1 MDTVSL
7 KKYIY
12 ENNKIEYVLQEI
24 GCGNIKYHSNKE
36 FYAASN
42 HNGDNP
48 GAVNVKNC
56 PQLWVTNWTRQ
67 NEFPE
72 GSDIFNLVQY
82 SKQCSF
88 VESVKYLHKILDL
101 DYSPYKK
108 QEKKEKFDPLNVF
121 KRVLSARRR
130 VDVNEIHAISDEAL
144 NDYVPMLHISWF
156 REGVMPWTREKFGIA
171 YSYKHKRVVIPHRYW
186 LTGELLGFNMRST
199 VENFEQFGISK
210 YLITKNMNKSMNV
223 YGYYENSKNIEGSGY
238 CVLYE
243 GEKSVLKRDSL
254 NDSTGLALSG
264 KSISNEQ
271 VRIILSL
278 NINEVVIA
286 FDKDVA
292 IDEVRHACEKFYNFR
307 KVSYIYDKWN
317 LLDNKQSPA
326 DAKNKVF
333 NFLFKYRIKYDENE
347 HDLYLDSLGRK
358 NE

>member
-24 GCGNIKYHSNKE
+24 GCGNIKYHSNKD
-36 FYAASN
+36 FYSCSN
-42 HNGDNP
+42 YNGDNP

-82 SKQCSF
+82 NKQCSF

-171 YSYKHKRVVIPHRYW
+171 YSYKHKRVVIPLRSW
-186 LTGELLGFNMRST
+186 LDGALLGFNQRTT
-199 VENFEQFGISK
+199 VENYEELGISK
-210 YLITKNMNKSMNV
+210 YFITTSYQKSLNL
-223 YGYYENSKNIEGSGY
+223 YGLWENREEIEQKRYVVIVES
-238 CVLYE
+238 
-243 GEKSVLKRDSL
+243 EKSVLKRHSL
-254 NDSTGLALSG
+254 NDGTCVALQG
-264 KSISNEQ
+264 KTLSDEQ
-271 VRIILSL
+271 LRIILGL
-278 NINEVVIA
+278 
-286 FDKDVA
+286 DV
-292 IDEVRHACEKFYNFR
+292 DEVIVALDNDVPIEEVRYMCEKFYRFR
-307 KVSYIYDKWN
+307 KVSYVKDSWD
-317 LLDNKQSPA
+317 LLDKKDSPC
-326 DAKNKVF
+326 DVKNKVY
-333 NFLFKYRIKYDENE
+333 NFLMKFRTTYDNSEHSKYLKSIER
-347 HDLYLDSLGRK
+347 
-358 NE
+358 

>member
-24 GCGNIKYHSNKE
+24 GCGNIKYHSNKD
-36 FYAASN
+36 FYSCSN
-42 HNGDNP
+42 YNGDNP

-101 DYSPYKK
+101 DYNPYKK

-171 YSYKHKRVVIPHRYW
+171 YSYKHKRVVIPLRSW
-186 LTGELLGFNMRST
+186 LDGSLLGFNQRT
-199 VENFEQFGISK
+199 TIENYEELGISK
-210 YLITKNMNKSMNV
+210 YFITPSYQKSLNL
-223 YGYYENSKNIEGSGY
+223 YGLWENREEIEQKRYVVIVES
-238 CVLYE
+238 
-243 GEKSVLKRDSL
+243 EKSVLKRHSL
-254 NDSTGLALSG
+254 NDGTCVALQG
-264 KSISNEQ
+264 KTLSDEQ
-271 VRIILSL
+271 LRIILGL
-278 NINEVVIA
+278 
-286 FDKDVA
+286 DV
-292 IDEVRHACEKFYNFR
+292 DEVIVALDNDVPIEEVRYMCEKFYRFR
-307 KVSYIYDKWN
+307 KVSYVKDSWD
-317 LLDNKQSPA
+317 LLDKKDSPC
-326 DAKNKVF
+326 DVKNKVY
-333 NFLFKYRIKYDENE
+333 NFLMKFRTTYDNSEHSKYLKSIEK
-347 HDLYLDSLGRK
+347 
-358 NE
+358 

>member
-24 GCGNIKYHSNKE
+24 GCGNIKYHSNKD
-36 FYAASN
+36 FYSCSN
-42 HNGDNP
+42 YNGDNP

-101 DYSPYKK
+101 DYTPYKK
-108 QEKKEKFDPLNVF
+108 QEKKEKFDPLSVF

-130 VDVNEIHAISDEAL
+130 VDVSEIHAISDEAL

-171 YSYKHKRVVIPHRYW
+171 YSYKHKRVVIPLRSW
-186 LTGELLGFNMRST
+186 LDGALLGFNQRTT
-199 VENFEQFGISK
+199 VDNYEELGISK
-210 YLITKNMNKSMNV
+210 YYINPLYQKSLNL
-223 YGYYENSKNIEGSGY
+223 YGLWENREEIEQKRYVVIVES
-238 CVLYE
+238 
-243 GEKSVLKRDSL
+243 EKSVLKRHSL
-254 NDSTGLALSG
+254 NDGTCVALQG
-264 KSISNEQ
+264 KTLSDEQ
-271 VRIILSL
+271 LRIILGL
-278 NINEVVIA
+278 
-286 FDKDVA
+286 DV
-292 IDEVRHACEKFYNFR
+292 DEVIVALDNDVPIEEVRYMCEKFYRFR
-307 KVSYIYDKWN
+307 KVSYVKDSWD
-317 LLDNKQSPA
+317 LLDKKDSPC
-326 DAKNKVF
+326 DVKNKVY
-333 NFLFKYRIKYDENE
+333 NFLMKFRTIYDSTEHSKYLKSIER
-347 HDLYLDSLGRK
+347 
-358 NE
+358 

>member
-24 GCGNIKYHSNKE
+24 GCGNIKYHSNKD
-36 FYAASN
+36 FYSCSN
-42 HNGDNP
+42 YNGDNP

-82 SKQCSF
+82 NKQCSF

-171 YSYKHKRVVIPHRYW
+171 YSYKHKRVVIPLRSW
-186 LTGELLGFNMRST
+186 LDGALLGFNQRTT
-199 VENFEQFGISK
+199 VENYEELGVSK
-210 YLITKNMNKSMNV
+210 YFITPSYQKSLNL
-223 YGYYENSKNIEGSGY
+223 YGLWENREEIEQKRYVVIVES
-238 CVLYE
+238 
-243 GEKSVLKRDSL
+243 EKSVLKRHSL
-254 NDSTGLALSG
+254 NDGTCVALQG
-264 KSISNEQ
+264 KTLSDEQ
-271 VRIILSL
+271 LRIILSL
-278 NINEVVIA
+278 
-286 FDKDVA
+286 DV
-292 IDEVRHACEKFYNFR
+292 DEVIVALDNDVPIEEVRYICEKFYCFR
-307 KVSYIYDKWN
+307 KVSYVKDSWD
-317 LLDNKQSPA
+317 LLDKKDSPC
-326 DAKNKVF
+326 DVKNKVY
-333 NFLFKYRIKYDENE
+333 NFLMKFRTTYDNSEHSKYLKSIER
-347 HDLYLDSLGRK
+347 
-358 NE
+358 

>member
-1 MDTVSL
+1 MDTISL

-36 FYAASN
+36 FYSCSN
-42 HNGDNP
+42 YNGDNQ

-82 SKQCSF
+82 NKQCSF

-144 NDYVPMLHISWF
+144 NDYVPMLYISWF

-171 YSYKHKRVVIPHRYW
+171 YSYKHKRVVIPLRSW
-186 LTGELLGFNMRST
+186 LDGALLGFNQRTT
-199 VENFEQFGISK
+199 VENYEELGISK
-210 YLITKNMNKSMNV
+210 YFITTSYQKSLNL
-223 YGYYENSKNIEGSGY
+223 YGLWENREEIEQKRYVVIVES
-238 CVLYE
+238 
-243 GEKSVLKRDSL
+243 EKSVLKRHSL
-254 NDSTGLALSG
+254 NDGTCVALQG
-264 KSISNEQ
+264 KTLSDEQ
-271 VRIILSL
+271 LRIILGL
-278 NINEVVIA
+278 
-286 FDKDVA
+286 DV
-292 IDEVRHACEKFYNFR
+292 DEVIVALDNDVPIEEVRYMCEKFYRFR
-307 KVSYIYDKWN
+307 KVSYVKDSWD
-317 LLDNKQSPA
+317 LLDKKDSPC
-326 DAKNKVF
+326 DVKNKVY
-333 NFLFKYRIKYDENE
+333 NFLMKFRTTYDNSEHSKYLKSIER
-347 HDLYLDSLGRK
+347 
-358 NE
+358 

>member
-48 GAVNVKNC
+48 GAVNVKNNEY
-56 PQLWVTNWTRQ
+56 LNVVNWTRQ

-82 SKQCSF
+82 NKQCSF

-171 YSYKHKRVVIPHRYW
+171 YSYKHKRVVIPLRSW
-186 LTGELLGFNMRST
+186 LDGALLGFNQRT
-199 VENFEQFGISK
+199 IVENYEELGVSK
-210 YLITKNMNKSMNV
+210 YFITPSYQKSLNLYGLWENK
-223 YGYYENSKNIEGSGY
+223 EEIEQKRYVVIVES
-238 CVLYE
+238 
-243 GEKSVLKRDSL
+243 EKSVLKRHSL
-254 NDSTGLALSG
+254 NDGTCVALQG
-264 KSISNEQ
+264 KTLSDEQ
-271 VRIILSL
+271 LRIILGL
-278 NINEVVIA
+278 
-286 FDKDVA
+286 DV
-292 IDEVRHACEKFYNFR
+292 DEVIIALDNDVPIEEVRYMCEKFYRFR
-307 KVSYIYDKWN
+307 KVSYVKDSWDLLDKKDSPCDAKDKIYD
-317 LLDNKQSPA
+317 
-326 DAKNKVF
+326 
-333 NFLFKYRIKYDENE
+333 FLMKFRTTYDDGEHSKYLKSIER
-347 HDLYLDSLGRK
+347 
-358 NE
+358 

>member
-24 GCGNIKYHSNKE
+24 GCGNIKYHSNKD
-36 FYAASN
+36 FYSCSN
-42 HNGDNP
+42 YNGDNP

-82 SKQCSF
+82 NKQCSF

-144 NDYVPMLHISWF
+144 NNYVPMLHISWF

-171 YSYKHKRVVIPHRYW
+171 YSYKHKRVVIPLRSW
-186 LTGELLGFNMRST
+186 LDGALLGFNQRTT
-199 VENFEQFGISK
+199 VENYEELGISK
-210 YLITKNMNKSMNV
+210 YFITTSYQKSLNL
-223 YGYYENSKNIEGSGY
+223 YGLWENREEIEQKRYVVIVES
-238 CVLYE
+238 
-243 GEKSVLKRDSL
+243 EKSVLKRHSL
-254 NDSTGLALSG
+254 NDGTCVALQG
-264 KSISNEQ
+264 KTLSDEQ
-271 VRIILSL
+271 LRIILGL
-278 NINEVVIA
+278 
-286 FDKDVA
+286 DV
-292 IDEVRHACEKFYNFR
+292 DEVIVALDNDVPIEEVRYMCEKFYRFR
-307 KVSYIYDKWN
+307 KVSYVKDSWD
-317 LLDNKQSPA
+317 LLDKKDSPC
-326 DAKNKVF
+326 DVKNKVY
-333 NFLFKYRIKYDENE
+333 NFLMKFRTTYDNSEHSKYLKSIER
-347 HDLYLDSLGRK
+347 
-358 NE
+358 

>member
-48 GAVNVKNC
+48 GAVNVKNNEY
-56 PQLWVTNWTRQ
+56 LNVVNWTRQ

-82 SKQCSF
+82 NKQCSF

-130 VDVNEIHAISDEAL
+130 IDVNEIHAISDEAL

-171 YSYKHKRVVIPHRYW
+171 YSYKHKRVVIPLRSW
-186 LTGELLGFNMRST
+186 LDGALLGFNQRTT
-199 VENFEQFGISK
+199 VENYEELGISK
-210 YLITKNMNKSMNV
+210 YFITTSYQKSLNL
-223 YGYYENSKNIEGSGY
+223 YGLWENREEIEQKRYVVIVES
-238 CVLYE
+238 
-243 GEKSVLKRDSL
+243 EKSVLKRHSL
-254 NDSTGLALSG
+254 NDGTCVALQG
-264 KSISNEQ
+264 KTLSDEQ
-271 VRIILSL
+271 LRIILGL
-278 NINEVVIA
+278 
-286 FDKDVA
+286 DV
-292 IDEVRHACEKFYNFR
+292 DEVIVALDNDVPIEEVRYMCEKFYRFR
-307 KVSYIYDKWN
+307 KVSYVKDSWD
-317 LLDNKQSPA
+317 LLDKKDSPC
-326 DAKNKVF
+326 DVKNKVY
-333 NFLFKYRIKYDENE
+333 NFLMKFRTTYDNSEHSKYLKSIER
-347 HDLYLDSLGRK
+347 
-358 NE
+358 

>member
-24 GCGNIKYHSNKE
+24 GCGNIKYHSNKD
-36 FYAASN
+36 FYSCSN
-42 HNGDNP
+42 YNGDNP

-82 SKQCSF
+82 NKQCSF

-171 YSYKHKRVVIPHRYW
+171 YSYKHKRVVIPLRSW
-186 LTGELLGFNMRST
+186 LDGALLGFNQRTT
-199 VENFEQFGISK
+199 VENYEELGISK
-210 YLITKNMNKSMNV
+210 YFITTSYQKSLNL
-223 YGYYENSKNIEGSGY
+223 YGLWENREEIEQKRYVVVVES
-238 CVLYE
+238 
-243 GEKSVLKRDSL
+243 EKSVLKRHSL
-254 NDSTGLALSG
+254 NDGTCVALQG
-264 KSISNEQ
+264 KTLSDEQ
-271 VRIILSL
+271 LRIILGL
-278 NINEVVIA
+278 
-286 FDKDVA
+286 DV
-292 IDEVRHACEKFYNFR
+292 DEVIVALDNDVPIEEVRYMCEKFYRFR
-307 KVSYIYDKWN
+307 KVSYVKDSWD
-317 LLDNKQSPA
+317 LLDKKDSPC
-326 DAKNKVF
+326 DVKNKVY
-333 NFLFKYRIKYDENE
+333 NFLMKFRTTYDNSEHSKYLKSIER
-347 HDLYLDSLGRK
+347 
-358 NE
+358 

>member
-24 GCGNIKYHSNKE
+24 GCGNIKYHSNKD
-36 FYAASN
+36 FYSCSN
-42 HNGDNP
+42 YNGDNP

-82 SKQCSF
+82 NKQCSF

-171 YSYKHKRVVIPHRYW
+171 YSYKHKRVVIPLRSW
-186 LTGELLGFNMRST
+186 LDGALLGFNQRTT
-199 VENFEQFGISK
+199 VENYEELGISK
-210 YLITKNMNKSMNV
+210 YFITPSYQKSLNL
-223 YGYYENSKNIEGSGY
+223 YGLWENREEIEQKRYVVIVES
-238 CVLYE
+238 
-243 GEKSVLKRDSL
+243 EKSVLKRHSL
-254 NDSTGLALSG
+254 NDGTCVALQG
-264 KSISNEQ
+264 KTLSDEQ
-271 VRIILSL
+271 LRIILGL
-278 NINEVVIA
+278 
-286 FDKDVA
+286 DV
-292 IDEVRHACEKFYNFR
+292 DEVIVALDNDVPIEEVRYMCEKFYRFR
-307 KVSYIYDKWN
+307 KVSYVKDSWG
-317 LLDNKQSPA
+317 LLDKKDSPC
-326 DAKNKVF
+326 DVKNKVY
-333 NFLFKYRIKYDENE
+333 NFLMKFRTTYDNSEHSKYLKSIER
-347 HDLYLDSLGRK
+347 
-358 NE
+358 

>member
-24 GCGNIKYHSNKE
+24 GCGNIKYHSNKD
-36 FYAASN
+36 FYSCSN
-42 HNGDNP
+42 YNGDNP

-82 SKQCSF
+82 NKQCSF

-171 YSYKHKRVVIPHRYW
+171 YSYKHKRVVIPLRSW
-186 LTGELLGFNMRST
+186 LDGALLGFNQRTT
-199 VENFEQFGISK
+199 VENYEELGVSK
-210 YLITKNMNKSMNV
+210 YFITPSYQKSLNL
-223 YGYYENSKNIEGSGY
+223 YGLWENREEIEQKRYVVIVES
-238 CVLYE
+238 
-243 GEKSVLKRDSL
+243 EKSVLKRHSL
-254 NDSTGLALSG
+254 NDGTCVALQG
-264 KSISNEQ
+264 KTLSDEQ
-271 VRIILSL
+271 LRIILGL
-278 NINEVVIA
+278 
-286 FDKDVA
+286 DV
-292 IDEVRHACEKFYNFR
+292 DEVIVALDNDVPIEEVRYICEKFYCFR
-307 KVSYIYDKWN
+307 KVSYVKDSWD
-317 LLDNKQSPA
+317 LLDKKDSPC
-326 DAKNKVF
+326 DVKNKVY
-333 NFLFKYRIKYDENE
+333 NFLMKFRTTYDNSEHSKYLKSIER
-347 HDLYLDSLGRK
+347 
-358 NE
+358 

>member
-1 MDTVSL
+1 MDTISL

-36 FYAASN
+36 FYSCSN
-42 HNGDNP
+42 YNGDNQ

-101 DYSPYKK
+101 DYTPYKK
-108 QEKKEKFDPLNVF
+108 QEKKEKFDPLSVF

-130 VDVNEIHAISDEAL
+130 VDVSEIHAISDEAL

-171 YSYKHKRVVIPHRYW
+171 YSYKHKRVVIPLRSW
-186 LTGELLGFNMRST
+186 LDGALLGFNQRTT
-199 VENFEQFGISK
+199 VDNYEELGISK
-210 YLITKNMNKSMNV
+210 YYINPLYQKSLNL
-223 YGYYENSKNIEGSGY
+223 YGLWENREEIEQKRYVVIVES
-238 CVLYE
+238 
-243 GEKSVLKRDSL
+243 EKSVLKRHSL
-254 NDSTGLALSG
+254 NDGTCVALQG
-264 KSISNEQ
+264 KTLSDEQ
-271 VRIILSL
+271 LRIILGL
-278 NINEVVIA
+278 
-286 FDKDVA
+286 DV
-292 IDEVRHACEKFYNFR
+292 DEVIVALDNDVPIEEVRYMCEKFYRFR
-307 KVSYIYDKWN
+307 KVSYVKDSWD
-317 LLDNKQSPA
+317 LLDKKDSPC
-326 DAKNKVF
+326 DVKNKVY
-333 NFLFKYRIKYDENE
+333 NFLMKFRTTYDNSEHSKYLKSIER
-347 HDLYLDSLGRK
+347 
-358 NE
+358 

>member
-24 GCGNIKYHSNKE
+24 GCGNIKYHSNKD
-36 FYAASN
+36 FYSCSN
-42 HNGDNP
+42 YNGDNP

-82 SKQCSF
+82 NKQCSF

-171 YSYKHKRVVIPHRYW
+171 YSYKHKRVVIPLRSW
-186 LTGELLGFNMRST
+186 LDGALLGFNQRTT
-199 VENFEQFGISK
+199 VENYEELGISK
-210 YLITKNMNKSMNV
+210 YFITTSYQKSLNL
-223 YGYYENSKNIEGSGY
+223 YGLWENREEIEQKRYVVIVES
-238 CVLYE
+238 
-243 GEKSVLKRDSL
+243 EKSVLKRHSL
-254 NDSTGLALSG
+254 NDGTCVALQG
-264 KSISNEQ
+264 KTLSDEQ
-271 VRIILSL
+271 LRIILGL
-278 NINEVVIA
+278 
-286 FDKDVA
+286 DV
-292 IDEVRHACEKFYNFR
+292 DEVIIALDNDVPIEEVRYMCEKFYRFR
-307 KVSYIYDKWN
+307 KVSYVKDSWD
-317 LLDNKQSPA
+317 LLDKKDSPC
-326 DAKNKVF
+326 DVKNKVY
-333 NFLFKYRIKYDENE
+333 NFLMKFRTTYDNSEHSKYLKSIER
-347 HDLYLDSLGRK
+347 
-358 NE
+358 